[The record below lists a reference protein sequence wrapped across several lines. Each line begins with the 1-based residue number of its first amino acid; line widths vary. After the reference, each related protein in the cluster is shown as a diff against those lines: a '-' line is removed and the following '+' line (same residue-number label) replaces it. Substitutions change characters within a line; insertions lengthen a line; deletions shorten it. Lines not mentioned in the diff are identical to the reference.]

1 MKKEKSII
9 PEEIRRQL
17 QAYEAP
23 FEQGDWEDMS
33 ILLDQNEKK
42 TLFYIPYNCYLRI
55 KNIIKS
61 IKNNIKSLLMITLTL
76 SAIISLWWMNPSITT
91 TDLSKTTIEK
101 TVELQSSS
109 DVKASVARPFNTN
122 KNDQTGATKE
132 TNNQIFYTNNK
143 SFSKLSNKNLLQD
156 EIDLPTLDQ
165 NNTLL
170 EATLIGESKTA
181 EIQKEQIPSTEQI
194 KEEESGETPQHN
206 DSLIK
211 RNSRIYKKVYRQ
223 EWVPAVYETTNHGVS
238 EIVDDFWIGLHYST
252 QGKFLSETFD
262 HSGFNM
268 QFMSGNIF
276 KQQNKIGF
284 YAGLDF
290 GVLFNGRSENE
301 NIILNT
307 LNGDIGITRISNR
320 TYDFLGR
327 FHAEIPDKIA
337 VPYLTGFAGPRMHAT
352 GQYIEAL
359 LPYRDQESSSYTNIK
374 TSTTLAYGLGLG
386 IRWKLNKRISFDTR
400 YEYIATTGN
409 ASTYDLQNT
418 NFDASRGSFDQNL
431 MPLAPDYGMLKI
443 GFIFNLS
450 TARTTKKLVQE
461 GYYKETY
468 FDSLDVDPADENRIY
483 LPCPTYKPCDCESE
497 VEKAIIEYRRNN
509 PCYENNE
516 RNDTNP
522 GNIRIPKRQAP
533 RIYVPPTPKT

>member
-42 TLFYIPYNCYLRI
+42 TLFYIPYNCYLKI

-101 TVELQSSS
+101 TVELQSSP

-143 SFSKLSNKNLLQD
+143 SLSKLSNKNLLQD
-156 EIDLPTLDQ
+156 EIDLPTLGQ

-223 EWVPAVYETTNHGVS
+223 EWVPAVYETTNHGVG
-238 EIVDDFWIGLHYST
+238 EIVDDFRIGLHYST
-252 QGKFLSETFD
+252 QGKFYLKHLTIVDSTCNLCRVTYLS
-262 HSGFNM
+262 
-268 QFMSGNIF
+268 
-276 KQQNKIGF
+276 NK
-284 YAGLDF
+284 
-290 GVLFNGRSENE
+290 
-301 NIILNT
+301 
-307 LNGDIGITRISNR
+307 
-320 TYDFLGR
+320 
-327 FHAEIPDKIA
+327 
-337 VPYLTGFAGPRMHAT
+337 
-352 GQYIEAL
+352 
-359 LPYRDQESSSYTNIK
+359 
-374 TSTTLAYGLGLG
+374 
-386 IRWKLNKRISFDTR
+386 
-400 YEYIATTGN
+400 
-409 ASTYDLQNT
+409 
-418 NFDASRGSFDQNL
+418 
-431 MPLAPDYGMLKI
+431 
-443 GFIFNLS
+443 
-450 TARTTKKLVQE
+450 TK
-461 GYYKETY
+461 
-468 FDSLDVDPADENRIY
+468 
-483 LPCPTYKPCDCESE
+483 
-497 VEKAIIEYRRNN
+497 
-509 PCYENNE
+509 
-516 RNDTNP
+516 
-522 GNIRIPKRQAP
+522 
-533 RIYVPPTPKT
+533 